1 MRNLR
6 YKIITIS
13 VVLLGFSSIGTSQS
27 LDSLLQLVVDNN
39 PELKAL
45 QLEYEAELQKVDQ
58 VSQLPNPEIGIGVP
72 VLRPETRLGPQM
84 LMVSASQMFPWFGTF
99 KSTKDVV
106 ISMSKAKYERIAA
119 VKLNLYNIV
128 KIAYYQLNFLNEKA
142 DILTEFLV
150 IYGTL
155 ESVALAKVES
165 GQSTLADVLRIQLKL
180 QEFEQELNLIENQ
193 KLMYDAQ
200 INDVTVQSFDT
211 KIKISDDLSNAP
223 ILNFNLDEYQK
234 QIKEHHPLMVK
245 IDNEIEVSKNKQAVN
260 SSINKPKIGIGIDY
274 SLVGQRTDANPE
286 FNGRD
291 IFIPKVKVSIP
302 IYRKSYRA
310 KNEEE
315 ALYQKSL
322 EMQKLSIENKFLGL
336 LLKYKSDYDNAILR
350 VELNNQQIE
359 TTQMAYEVLLAKYSS
374 TGKDFDDLLQ
384 IQNQLIA
391 YKLGLKMEKLIA
403 FIAVANVNRLTDY

>member
-6 YKIITIS
+6 YKIIILS
-13 VVLLGFSSIGTSQS
+13 VVIFGFSITSTAQS

-39 PELKAL
+39 PELKSL
-45 QLEYEAELQKVDQ
+45 QLEYEAEVLKVDQ
-58 VSQLPNPEIGIGVP
+58 VSQLPNPEIGVGVP
-72 VLRPETRLGPQM
+72 VLRPETRLGPQIV
-84 LMVSASQMFPWFGTF
+84 MVSASQMFPWFGTF
-99 KSTKDVV
+99 KSTKEVV

-119 VKLNLYNIV
+119 VKLTLYNKV
-128 KIAYYQLNFLNEKA
+128 KVAYYQINFLNEKA
-142 DILTEFLV
+142 EILTEFLE
-150 IYGTL
+150 IYKTL

-165 GQSTLADVLRIQLKL
+165 GQSTTADVLRIQLKL
-180 QEFEQELNLIENQ
+180 QEFEQELNLIDNQ

-200 INDVTVQSFDT
+200 INDLTSQAFDT
-211 KIKISDDLSNAP
+211 KIRVTDDLSNP
-223 ILNFNLDEYQK
+223 PVLSFDLEGYQK
-234 QIKEHHPLMVK
+234 QIREHHPLMVK
-245 IDNEIEVSKNKQAVN
+245 MDNEIEVSKNKQAVN
-260 SSINKPKIGIGIDY
+260 SSVNKPKIGVGIDY

-315 ALYQKSL
+315 TKYQESL
-322 EMQKLSIENKFLGL
+322 EMQKLSLENKMLGL

-374 TGKDFDDLLQ
+374 TGKGFDDLLQ
-384 IQNQLIA
+384 IQNQLLA
-391 YKLGLKMEKLIA
+391 YKLGLKMEKLIS
-403 FIAVANVNRLTDY
+403 FIAVANIDRLTDY

>member
-1 MRNLR
+1 M
-6 YKIITIS
+6 KILKYII
-13 VVLLGFSSIGTSQS
+13 VVCTLLIANCNYAQS
-27 LDSLLQLVVDNN
+27 LDSLLQLVVENN

-45 QLEYEAELQKVDQ
+45 ELEYESELQKVDQ
-58 VSQLPNPEIGIGVP
+58 VSQLPNPEIGLGVP
-72 VLRPETRLGPQM
+72 VLRPETRLGPQV
-84 LMVSASQMFPWFGTF
+84 LMVSASQMFPWFGTY
-99 KSTKDVV
+99 KSTKEVV
-106 ISMSKAKYERIAA
+106 ISMSKAKFERIAA
-119 VKLNLYNIV
+119 VKLNLFNKV
-128 KIAYYQLNFLNEKA
+128 KIAYYQINFLNEKA
-142 DILTEFLV
+142 EILIEFLE
-150 IYGTL
+150 IYETL

-193 KLMYDAQ
+193 KLIYDAQ
-200 INDVTVQSFDT
+200 INDATVQSFDT
-211 KIKISDDLSNAP
+211 KIKILDDLTNAP
-223 ILNFNLDEYQK
+223 ILSFNLDEYKK
-234 QIKEHHPLMVK
+234 QIRAHHPLMVK
-245 IDNEIEVSKNKQAVN
+245 IDSEIEVSKNKQVVN
-260 SSINKPKIGIGIDY
+260 SNVNKPKIGIGIDY

-315 ALYQKSL
+315 ALYQESL

-374 TGKDFDDLLQ
+374 TGKGFDDLLQ
-384 IQNQLIA
+384 IQNQLLS

-403 FIAVANVNRLTDY
+403 FMAVSNVDRLTDY